1 MTTDKTSISTAKDK
15 NKTRE
20 TTKVHFYERMLSR
33 NFARC
38 YFLKATTLVLL
49 LLVFIAF
56 CQQVLTMKSGN
67 FQNLD
72 S

>member
-1 MTTDKTSISTAKDK
+1 MRNKFGIWEKLCMTTDKTSITNAKDK

-38 YFLKATTLVLL
+38 YFLKPQRL
-49 LLVFIAF
+49 FF
-56 CQQVLTMKSGN
+56 YHC
-67 FQNLD
+67 
-72 S
+72 

>member
-1 MTTDKTSISTAKDK
+1 
-15 NKTRE
+15 
-20 TTKVHFYERMLSR
+20 MLSR

-72 S
+72 VVDFENMIGF